1 MEKLGVRVG
10 RFSGKVKGFGEN
22 VVGSAAV
29 ASLVGMGVSHIYRE
43 VYGM

>member
-1 MEKLGVRVG
+1 MDVRVG
-10 RFSGKVKGFGEN
+10 SFSGKVEGFGGN

-29 ASLVGMGVSHIYRE
+29 ASLVGVGVSHIYRE